1 MFIPCVG
8 DNVDVSQE
16 YLLCPIVFFEIV
28 AALT

>member
-1 MFIPCVG
+1 MFTLCVS
-8 DNVDVSQE
+8 DNADVSQK